1 MIMTRLPTG
10 QMQEETQETLDEQN
24 ELYNWEYNDMCDFIE
39 NYGETEFLTYYE
51 TYHRL
56 VDDYGQNLI
65 DEFAEN
71 FDVDS
76 VDHFEDMYQGQF
88 NSGADFAEQI
98 ATDCGYIT
106 RDLPSWIEIDWQK
119 TWDNALSYD
128 YTELIGGHIFNN
140 NYQIITPL
148 NVSYL

>member
-10 QMQEETQETLDEQN
+10 QMQEETQQTLDEYN

-76 VDHFEDMYQGQF
+76 VDHFEDIYQGQHD
-88 NSGADFAEQI
+88 SGADFAKQI
-98 ATDCGYIT
+98 ATDCGYIKSYQG
-106 RDLPSWIEIDWQK
+106 DLPSWIEIDWQK

-140 NYQIITPL
+140 NY
-148 NVSYL
+148 